1 MMLRRFSHLSAPVA
15 RASAGLGLLALLGLG
30 IASANTEAVVTGR
43 FTAALEAAPQQAVAD
58 ATPSR
63 GQALVSG
70 SEAYWLAGKRRQD
83 AMAGGTLEPAAWGSE
98 PLAAVFSVGD
108 RITIANGKSQRV
120 LEVVAVSETGSADG
134 AAAAT
139 DAHNV
144 VVTFRDTSSPEGHL
158 VTLSVPEAQT
168 RHGTKPARAL

>member
-15 RASAGLGLLALLGLG
+15 RASVGLGLLALVGLG
-30 IASANTEAVVTGR
+30 IASANTETVVTER
-43 FTAALEAAPQQAVAD
+43 FTAALEAAPQQEVAH
-58 ATPSR
+58 TTSSR
-63 GQALVSG
+63 DQALVSG

-83 AMAGGTLEPAAWGSE
+83 GTMTGGTLEPAAWGSE
-98 PLAAVFSVGD
+98 PLAAVFAVGD

-120 LEVVAVSETGSADG
+120 LEVVAVSDVGSAEG
-134 AAAAT
+134 AAAT

-168 RHGTKPARAL
+168 RHGAKPARAL